1 VPTVTSAQES
11 TSESWLVGVA
21 AAGERLASLRVHA
34 GFMAAGPA
42 SGRPFRA
49 HLRFR
54 LQDPSES
61 GFPHDDEVAALHE
74 AEVRVT
80 QALDAGSVLVAVVG
94 APGFRDLVLHTAA
107 PEPLRAAL
115 DRCVLVDLGYEPEL
129 DVDEDPSWS
138 TYRALFAQAVDADYD
153 RRLVARLASAGADLR
168 AERSV
173 RHHLSFASLDDAY
186 AMLAALHAAQI
197 EADLFAG
204 EEPAGVADAAAQ
216 ATLDA
221 ARQAGRTVVVVSE
234 VTAVSQPVAA
244 RARAGLA
251 ELAASWGGTY
261 LGWNADELPA

>member
-1 VPTVTSAQES
+1 MRTVTTAQES
-11 TSESWLVGVA
+11 TGESWLVGVA
-21 AAGERLASLRVHA
+21 AAGGELASLRVHA

-42 SGRPFRA
+42 SGRPLRA

-54 LQDPSES
+54 LRDPSAS
-61 GFPHDDEVAALHE
+61 GFPQDEEVAALHE

-80 QALDAGSVLVAVVG
+80 QALDADSVVVAVVG

-107 PEPLRAAL
+107 AGPLREAL
-115 DRCVLVDLGYEPEL
+115 DRCVLIDLGYEPEL
-129 DVDEDPSWS
+129 DIDEDPSWS

-153 RRLVARLASAGADLR
+153 RRLVARLASAGADLQ
-168 AERSV
+168 AERGV

-204 EEPAGVADAAAQ
+204 EEPAGVADASLH
-216 ATLDA
+216 ATLEEA
-221 ARQAGRTVVVVSE
+221 QQAGRTLVVVSE
-234 VTAVSQPVAA
+234 VTAVSQPAAA
-244 RARAGLA
+244 RARAGLT